1 MTGLERY
8 RAQLWRTII
17 RAVDDASR
25 QAMALARELAPL
37 GDGSDGG
44 HLRDCIT
51 ARVELSAAK
60 ARGEV
65 TASNPHAAYVE
76 MGTSRAAAQ
85 PYLRPALQQGKA
97 GFEQLLRS
105 K

>member
-1 MTGLERY
+1 MLSAVSDCTR
-8 RAQLWRTII
+8 RTMQT
-17 RAVDDASR
+17 AKV
-25 QAMALARELAPL
+25 LAPY